1 MNTIAWLL
9 LIAALLPI
17 VAAGIAK
24 AGGTK
29 FDNND
34 PRTWLSKQGGY
45 RARAN
50 AAQTNLFE
58 GLPFF
63 YAAVLFALFNQIDPV
78 LLRNLMMGW
87 IVLRL
92 AYIGCYVANT
102 GGVRSLVWAASLA
115 VNAYILFAAL

>member
-1 MNTIAWLL
+1 MNTIAWLF

-17 VAAGIAK
+17 VATSIAK

-63 YAAVLFALFNQIDPV
+63 YAAVLFALFNQVDPV
-78 LLRNLMMGW
+78 LLRNLMIGW

-102 GGVRSLVWAASLA
+102 GGLRSLVWAASLV
-115 VNAYILFAAL
+115 VNAYILFAAI